1 MIAADIRSHIIMSDG
16 IILDLYADDLD
27 KEFVSQNQVNDAL
40 ELIIYNYNNNN
51 HNMSLV
57 IISSKM

>member
-1 MIAADIRSHIIMSDG
+1 MSDG